1 MILFFET
8 ILNFEF
14 LLKSNVTNFQ
24 KYIDFNNFVNLF
36 TEELPSSLVILL
48 LKGNPCT
55 ENAEYKWVI
64 SKVIFGFLLML
75 SNKMQIVEILYYLNM
90 ACLQNVIDF
99 CLGICFAPLCNL
111 GRNYLQPFL
120 HWSSLMA
127 MR

>member
-1 MILFFET
+1 MQVWIKLQFFFFET

-14 LLKSNVTNFQ
+14 LLKSNVTNFK

-75 SNKMQIVEILYYLNM
+75 SNKMQIVEIYDIISIWHVYKMWLIFVLEFV
-90 ACLQNVIDF
+90 LHH
-99 CLGICFAPLCNL
+99 FAI
-111 GRNYLQPFL
+111 
-120 HWSSLMA
+120 
-127 MR
+127 

>member
-1 MILFFET
+1 MLTNLKFLDLSDNSIENFDTGLNQVAILFFET

-55 ENAEYKWVI
+55 ENAEYK
-64 SKVIFGFLLML
+64 
-75 SNKMQIVEILYYLNM
+75 
-90 ACLQNVIDF
+90 
-99 CLGICFAPLCNL
+99 
-111 GRNYLQPFL
+111 
-120 HWSSLMA
+120 
-127 MR
+127 